1 MPSDH
6 ALTEPRILVVD
17 DEAANLQLVE
27 RILASGGYEDV
38 HATTDPREGLED
50 ARRTAPD
57 LVLLD
62 LLMPGMDGLEVLGR
76 LEESLDGFAYLP
88 VVVLTSDTSREAR
101 RTALEAGADDF
112 LTKPLSPQELR
123 LRVDN
128 LLETRGLHL
137 ALQDYSERLEER
149 VRERTSELE
158 RAQIEILER
167 LALAAE
173 HRHRET
179 GRHTRRVGELARELA
194 EQLGLSDRMLERL
207 RWAAPLHDVG
217 KIGIDDAILRKPGE
231 LSDEEL
237 AAMRDHAAIGGEIL
251 SGSSFEILQL
261 AEEIARHHHENWD
274 GSGYPQGLSGEEIP
288 VSARI
293 VAVADVFDSL
303 THDRVYQEAIEPAEA
318 RSFIREHS
326 GTKFDPDVV
335 EALEAVLD
343 GGRER

>member
-1 MPSDH
+1 MPRDQAHSD
-6 ALTEPRILVVD
+6 PRILVVD
-17 DEAANLQLVE
+17 DEAANLSLVE

-38 HATTDPREGLED
+38 HTTTDPREGLEE
-50 ARRTAPD
+50 ARRRPPD

-62 LLMPGMDGLEVLGR
+62 LLMPGMDGLEMLSR
-76 LEESLDGFAYLP
+76 LDEELDDFAYLP
-88 VVVLTSDTSREAR
+88 VVVLTSDSSREAR
-101 RTALEAGADDF
+101 RGALEAGADDF
-112 LTKPLSPQELR
+112 LTKPLSPHELR

-128 LLETRGLHL
+128 LLETRGLQL
-137 ALQDYSERLEER
+137 ALQDHSARLEER

-173 HRHRET
+173 HRHEET

-194 EQLGLSDRMLERL
+194 EELGLPDRTVRRL

-231 LSDEEL
+231 LTDEEF
-237 AAMRDHAAIGGEIL
+237 AAMRDHAAIGGDIL
-251 SGSSFEILQL
+251 AGSPFEILQL

-274 GSGYPQGLSGEEIP
+274 GSGYPQGLAGEEIP

-303 THDRVYQEAIEPAEA
+303 THDRVYKESIGRSEA
-318 RSFIREHS
+318 RAFLRERS
-326 GTKFDPDVV
+326 GTKFDPAVV
-335 EALEAVLD
+335 DALESVLD
-343 GGRER
+343 GESDR